1 MLDRTPQHARKTL
14 RDLVLFAALAAA
26 AFTAC
31 KGEPTTTPPAPATAV
46 TASPDHIPPGITA
59 VQNEMRLL
67 HEALRDAVT
76 AMADGKVATI
86 AESLHRVDRARELTE
101 KALEEKQYTLPKNP
115 DKLEAFKAK
124 DDAFHAEL
132 EKLAEASKA
141 NDAKA
146 TGEQLGVVL
155 SKCSDCHDQYR
166 R

>member
-1 MLDRTPQHARKTL
+1 MLDRRPPWHARKTL
-14 RDLVLFAALAAA
+14 RDLALFAALAAA
-26 AFTAC
+26 ALTAC
-31 KGEPTTTPPAPATAV
+31 KGEPTTTTTPPAPATA
-46 TASPDHIPPGITA
+46 SPDRVPPGITA

-76 AMADGKVATI
+76 AMADGNLAAI

-101 KALEEKQYTLPKNP
+101 QALEEKRYTLPKNP
-115 DKLEAFKAK
+115 DKLEAFKEK
-124 DDAFHAEL
+124 DEAFHAEL
-132 EKLAEASKA
+132 AKLAAASSG

-155 SKCSDCHDQYR
+155 SKCSDCHTQFR